1 MKDSSGSYHTLIKE
15 LEDFKN
21 KYYKIAATKGLLV
34 CSLIGVLV
42 VFSSV
47 VLEGLFHF
55 SSVGRGV
62 LFFGSAVLLLWLF
75 ALKVGVPFLKMS
87 SLMSRMSHKEA
98 ALLIGKQTDGLKD
111 RLINVL
117 ELQLIENDQIN
128 LLVSAAVKQKVTEV
142 GQFNFLSALS
152 FKELKKYGI
161 GFSLLLLFAS
171 FISVKYS
178 SNVLPPMERIIDF
191 NSSYSP
197 PNPFIFTVNNGEKLS
212 VLENEEL
219 TLNIESSG
227 PEIPQDVVIYIGNET
242 YYAIK
247 DSTNHYHYKL
257 KNTGDDFNFHLID
270 GFGNEQRFNVD
281 VLPKAVLVSET
292 KIISYPSYTRIPQDT
307 FVDLSNIII
316 PEGSKVY
323 WEIKTKNSSSC
334 QIQFED
340 TTFLNSS
347 PQSNYQFFYQPKQSE
362 QYVLSFQN
370 NLSNYSDSLRY
381 NIQVLED
388 MFPSIAVKEINDSV
402 YNYFSFFM
410 GEIEDDYGLEY
421 LVFVYKNLKND
432 SSRRVPVPFSSGQ
445 RAVFN
450 FDFNFESLSLKP
462 GDKIEYYFTV
472 GDNDQIHGSKETSSN
487 AKYIHIPDKKEFK
500 EKRDERRNHQEQS
513 LKSLSS
519 EFKSIQQEMKEI
531 KSSLLDKKKMD
542 WNNQNQL
549 KQLMKKQKKLAFDLE
564 KFKDDLEKK
573 LAFDPFKKEEE
584 IQKKQE
590 LLQKMMDEV
599 MSDEMKKMYDE
610 LNKLVEEMNK
620 DKVLDQIDDIEFSQE
635 NMLKELDRAIEH
647 FKKLAM
653 QEKANEIKQE
663 IEDLIR
669 KQDELNK
676 QTEKKEES
684 LFKKTQEQEKIK
696 EDFHDI
702 QAELME
708 LQEKNQDLENPE
720 DLNTEEKEE
729 EINESLKNSVNELKD
744 NKLKK
749 ASKSQQNTK
758 KQLEELAQQLEGLQN
773 NNHQEQEDME
783 TIRLLLEQ
791 LVEFSLNQE
800 DLLNKL
806 KKTNMQDPKFVN
818 IGQEQRKLSDEI
830 LIIEDSLDALAMRQL
845 MISNKINKEV
855 QYIKRGL
862 KKSIK
867 DLTERKNNQAKK
879 EQQSVVMHT
888 NELGLLLSEILNQMQ
903 QGMPGT
909 GQCNKPG
916 GKGKSPGKSLPQNAG
931 QLQKQIEAM
940 KKYLK
945 EKGNKKSGG
954 QKGGGFEQL
963 GRMAAEQ
970 AAIKK
975 QLMEMAQELNKDG
988 SGRGN
993 GLKKLIKDVEEI
1005 ENEIINDK
1013 LNQESLLRQEE
1024 IKVKL
1029 LEMDKAMKEQEN
1041 DEKRESKEGKEDIK
1055 EKNNSLYKEYL
1066 EQKKKETEMLK
1077 TIPPN
1082 LKPYYKNK
1090 VNEYFKNMDGI

>member
-1 MKDSSGSYHTLIKE
+1 MKYSSGSYHTLIKE

-219 TLNIESSG
+219 TLNIESFG

-247 DSTNHYHYKL
+247 DSANHYHYKL

-347 PQSNYQFFYQPKQSE
+347 PQSNYQFFYQPKKSE

-410 GEIEDDYGLEY
+410 GEIEDDYGLES

-432 SSRRVPVPFSSGQ
+432 SSKRVPVPFSSGQ

-590 LLQKMMDEV
+590 LLQKMMDEI

-663 IEDLIR
+663 IEDLIS

-916 GKGKSPGKSLPQNAG
+916 GKGKNPGKSLPQNAG

-954 QKGGGFEQL
+954 QKGSGFEQL

>member
-1 MKDSSGSYHTLIKE
+1 M
-15 LEDFKN
+15 
-21 KYYKIAATKGLLV
+21 
-34 CSLIGVLV
+34 
-42 VFSSV
+42 
-47 VLEGLFHF
+47 
-55 SSVGRGV
+55 
-62 LFFGSAVLLLWLF
+62 
-75 ALKVGVPFLKMS
+75 
-87 SLMSRMSHKEA
+87 
-98 ALLIGKQTDGLKD
+98 
-111 RLINVL
+111 
-117 ELQLIENDQIN
+117 
-128 LLVSAAVKQKVTEV
+128 
-142 GQFNFLSALS
+142 
-152 FKELKKYGI
+152 
-161 GFSLLLLFAS
+161 
-171 FISVKYS
+171 
-178 SNVLPPMERIIDF
+178 
-191 NSSYSP
+191 
-197 PNPFIFTVNNGEKLS
+197 
-212 VLENEEL
+212 
-219 TLNIESSG
+219 
-227 PEIPQDVVIYIGNET
+227 
-242 YYAIK
+242 
-247 DSTNHYHYKL
+247 
-257 KNTGDDFNFHLID
+257 
-270 GFGNEQRFNVD
+270 
-281 VLPKAVLVSET
+281 LPKAVLVSET

-340 TTFLNSS
+340 TTFLNSTS
-347 PQSNYQFFYQPKQSE
+347 QSNYQFFYQPKQSE

-590 LLQKMMDEV
+590 LLQKMMDEI

-702 QAELME
+702 QSDLME

-954 QKGGGFEQL
+954 QKGSGFEQL

-988 SGRGN
+988 SGKGN
-993 GLKKLIKDVEEI
+993 GLNKLIKDVEEI

>member
-219 TLNIESSG
+219 TLNIESFG

-247 DSTNHYHYKL
+247 DSANHYHYKL

-402 YNYFSFFM
+402 NNYFSFFM

-500 EKRDERRNHQEQS
+500 EKRDERRNNQEQS

-519 EFKSIQQEMKEI
+519 EFKSIQQEVKEI

-590 LLQKMMDEV
+590 LLQKMMDEI
-599 MSDEMKKMYDE
+599 MSDEMKEMYDE

-620 DKVLDQIDDIEFSQE
+620 DKVLDQIEDIEFSQE

-663 IEDLIR
+663 IEDLIS

-702 QAELME
+702 QSDLME

-830 LIIEDSLDALAMRQL
+830 LIIEDSLDALSMRQL

-954 QKGGGFEQL
+954 QKGSGFEQL

>member
-1 MKDSSGSYHTLIKE
+1 MKNSSSSYQTLIKE

-21 KYYKIAATKGLLV
+21 KYYKIAATKGLLI

-47 VLEGLFHF
+47 VLEGVFHF
-55 SSVGRGV
+55 SSVGRSV
-62 LFFGSAVLLLWLF
+62 LFFGSAVLMMWLF
-75 ALKVGVPFLKMS
+75 GLQVGVPFLKMS
-87 SLMSRMSHKEA
+87 GLISRMSHKEA

-117 ELQLIENDQIN
+117 ELKLIENDQIN
-128 LLVSAAVKQKVTEV
+128 LLLSAAVKQKITEV

-161 GFSLLLLFAS
+161 GFGLLLLFAS

-197 PNPFIFTVNNGEKLS
+197 PNPFIFIVNNGEKLS

-219 TLNIESSG
+219 ILNIESSG
-227 PEIPQDVVIYIGNET
+227 PEIPQDVVIYIGNEL
-242 YYAIK
+242 YYAVK
-247 DSTNHYHYKL
+247 DSANHYHYNL
-257 KNTGDDFNFHLID
+257 KNTTEDFDFHLVD
-270 GFGNEQRFNVD
+270 GSGNEQRFDVD

-323 WEIKTKNSSSC
+323 WDIKTKNSSSC
-334 QIQFED
+334 KIQFDD
-340 TTFLNSS
+340 TAFLNPS
-347 PQSNYQFFYQPKQSE
+347 PQTSYQFFFQPKQSE

-388 MFPSIAVKEINDSV
+388 MFPSITVKEINDSI
-402 YNYFSFFM
+402 YNYFSFFI
-410 GEIEDDYGLEY
+410 GEIEDDYGLES
-421 LVFVYKNLKND
+421 LFFICKNLKND
-432 SSRRVPVPFSSGQ
+432 STKRVSIPFSSGQ

-450 FDFNFESLSLKP
+450 FDFNFESLSLQP
-462 GDKIEYYFTV
+462 GDKIEYFFTV

-487 AKYIHIPDKKEFK
+487 SKYIHIPDKKEFK
-500 EKRDERRNHQEQS
+500 EKRDEIRNNQEQS

-573 LAFDPFKKEEE
+573 LAFDPFKKEKE

-590 LLQKMMDEV
+590 LLQKMMDEI

-620 DKVLDQIDDIEFSQE
+620 DKVLDQMEDIEFSQE

-676 QTEKKEES
+676 QTENKKES

-696 EDFHDI
+696 EDFHEI
-702 QAELME
+702 QSDLME
-708 LQEKNQDLENPE
+708 LQEKNQGLENPE

-749 ASKSQQNTK
+749 ASKSQQDTK
-758 KQLEELAQQLEGLQN
+758 KQLGELAQQLEGLQN
-773 NNHQEQEDME
+773 KNQQEQEDME

-806 KKTNMQDPKFVN
+806 RTTNMQDPKFVN

-903 QGMPGT
+903 QGMPGS

-945 EKGNKKSGG
+945 EKGNKKGGG
-954 QKGGGFEQL
+954 QKGSGFEQL

-975 QLMEMAQELNKDG
+975 ELMEMAQELNKDG
-988 SGRGN
+988 SGKGN

-1013 LNQESLLRQEE
+1013 LSQESLLRQEE

>member
-1 MKDSSGSYHTLIKE
+1 
-15 LEDFKN
+15 
-21 KYYKIAATKGLLV
+21 
-34 CSLIGVLV
+34 
-42 VFSSV
+42 
-47 VLEGLFHF
+47 
-55 SSVGRGV
+55 
-62 LFFGSAVLLLWLF
+62 
-75 ALKVGVPFLKMS
+75 
-87 SLMSRMSHKEA
+87 
-98 ALLIGKQTDGLKD
+98 
-111 RLINVL
+111 
-117 ELQLIENDQIN
+117 
-128 LLVSAAVKQKVTEV
+128 
-142 GQFNFLSALS
+142 
-152 FKELKKYGI
+152 
-161 GFSLLLLFAS
+161 
-171 FISVKYS
+171 
-178 SNVLPPMERIIDF
+178 
-191 NSSYSP
+191 
-197 PNPFIFTVNNGEKLS
+197 
-212 VLENEEL
+212 
-219 TLNIESSG
+219 
-227 PEIPQDVVIYIGNET
+227 
-242 YYAIK
+242 
-247 DSTNHYHYKL
+247 
-257 KNTGDDFNFHLID
+257 
-270 GFGNEQRFNVD
+270 
-281 VLPKAVLVSET
+281 
-292 KIISYPSYTRIPQDT
+292 
-307 FVDLSNIII
+307 
-316 PEGSKVY
+316 
-323 WEIKTKNSSSC
+323 
-334 QIQFED
+334 
-340 TTFLNSS
+340 
-347 PQSNYQFFYQPKQSE
+347 
-362 QYVLSFQN
+362 
-370 NLSNYSDSLRY
+370 
-381 NIQVLED
+381 
-388 MFPSIAVKEINDSV
+388 
-402 YNYFSFFM
+402 
-410 GEIEDDYGLEY
+410 
-421 LVFVYKNLKND
+421 
-432 SSRRVPVPFSSGQ
+432 
-445 RAVFN
+445 
-450 FDFNFESLSLKP
+450 
-462 GDKIEYYFTV
+462 
-472 GDNDQIHGSKETSSN
+472 
-487 AKYIHIPDKKEFK
+487 
-500 EKRDERRNHQEQS
+500 
-513 LKSLSS
+513 
-519 EFKSIQQEMKEI
+519 
-531 KSSLLDKKKMD
+531 LDKKKMD

-573 LAFDPFKKEEE
+573 LAFDPFKKEKE

-590 LLQKMMDEV
+590 LLQKMMDEI

-620 DKVLDQIDDIEFSQE
+620 DKVLDQMEDIEFSQE

-676 QTEKKEES
+676 QTENKEES

-696 EDFHDI
+696 EDFHEI
-702 QAELME
+702 QSDLME
-708 LQEKNQDLENPE
+708 LQEKNQGLENPE

-749 ASKSQQNTK
+749 ASKSQQDTK
-758 KQLEELAQQLEGLQN
+758 KQLGELAQQLEGLQN
-773 NNHQEQEDME
+773 KNQQEQEDME

-806 KKTNMQDPKFVN
+806 RTTNMQDPKFVN

-903 QGMPGT
+903 QGMPGS

-945 EKGNKKSGG
+945 EKGNKKGGG
-954 QKGGGFEQL
+954 QKGSGFEQL

-975 QLMEMAQELNKDG
+975 ELMEMAQELNKDG
-988 SGRGN
+988 SGKGN

-1013 LNQESLLRQEE
+1013 LSQESLLRQEE